1 MIFARKRRNKNK
13 LLLFFYTAGH
23 LHVGPADS
31 GPHRTARQGQGNGED
46 DDGDGGTRCR
56 RGLRQNQRQHSTPLF
71 TANSTSYKTLGW
83 SDKTELVGDNGG
95 TAARFDGEHA
105 GLSDGEPNRL
115 VHHVQSHEAKLFPPN
130 RGRIRVPARL
140 GHARLLGGKSAAVA
154 LPRSEM
160 R

>member
-1 MIFARKRRNKNK
+1 MIFARKPRNKNK

-23 LHVGPADS
+23 LQVGPADS

-95 TAARFDGEHA
+95 TAARFDGEHT
-105 GLSDGEPNRL
+105 GLSDGEP
-115 VHHVQSHEAKLFPPN
+115 
-130 RGRIRVPARL
+130 RGECIRFRVAR
-140 GHARLLGGKSAAVA
+140 
-154 LPRSEM
+154 RSYSP
-160 R
+160 